1 MPMPWF
7 RYYSEIVR
15 DRKLIMAAKCAGIS
29 KLEMIGAWSI
39 ILCLANDSPERG
51 NLLVTLQECFSIDD
65 IEIEFGSDHERTGK
79 IICSLLKYEMLQ
91 VQDGIYS
98 VKNWSKRQFDSDNS
112 TTRVQKHR
120 EKQKETPDVTLQ
132 KRFGNAPE
140 TETES
145 DTESDTDTE
154 ADTETET
161 EARDAFSIIQHTI
174 EHITGMMPDNG
185 ACKAINEIIAMG
197 AVEEDLR
204 GGYDWLTKNNKQFK
218 YYSQLVGPT
227 RTAMAMR
234 TQGNHKGG
242 RSSDLSG
249 IHFDNVRHDD
259 K

>member
-1 MPMPWF
+1 MSDYW
-7 RYYSEIVR
+7 
-15 DRKLIMAAKCAGIS
+15 AKIY
-29 KLEMIGAWSI
+29 
-39 ILCLANDSPERG
+39 
-51 NLLVTLQECFSIDD
+51 
-65 IEIEFGSDHERTGK
+65 IEILDDPKMAVMPDRVWRRTIELFLVAKK
-79 IICSLLKYEMLQ
+79 INQNGNIPETKQIAWMLRLPTDEVELDLQ
-91 VQDGIYS
+91 QIASTGIIQRTLTGWFIP
-98 VKNWSKRQFDSDNS
+98 KFCKRQAAS
-112 TTRVQKHR
+112 TNTERSQAFR
-120 EKQKETPDVTLQ
+120 EKQHKEQYYDDNETDL
-132 KRFGNAPE
+132 KRFVAQRTDNRL
-140 TETES
+140 TENREQKTEQS
-145 DTESDTDTE
+145 DPP
-154 ADTETET
+154 
-161 EARDAFSIIQHTI
+161 DAFSDIQHAI
-174 EHITGMMPDNG
+174 EHITQMMPDNG